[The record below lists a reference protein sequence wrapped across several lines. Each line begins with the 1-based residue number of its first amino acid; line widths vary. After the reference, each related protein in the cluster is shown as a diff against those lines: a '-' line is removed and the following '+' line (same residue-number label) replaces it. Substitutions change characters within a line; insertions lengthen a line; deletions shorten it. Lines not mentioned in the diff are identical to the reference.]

1 MSNFKNTIQEKLVPF
16 MGKVS
21 SNKVIMALT
30 AGMMAIMP
38 LTLGT
43 FLIAIAAN
51 FPIAAWTN
59 WLAATGLSVHMSA
72 VIGATTELTGL
83 YIVFAVAY
91 NYSKLKGSDGMTA
104 GIISLASFIILM
116 PQKVKFPDG
125 TAVDAL
131 AKTYLGNGG
140 IFASMI
146 VAILVTSLYCY
157 LDKKGLVVK
166 LPDSVPEMVSKS
178 LSPTFIAM
186 IIFVVVFLVRV
197 GFDYSSFKT
206 IFDFINTIVGKPIM
220 SFGASPWALIGVF
233 TLTNIFWCFGIHPSS
248 IISVYVPVI
257 MSTAIANV
265 TAFQSGTPMPYVAF
279 SAVMAFLSIGGTGCT
294 LGLAINMVLFSKSE
308 RFKALGKLAIVP
320 SIFNISEPLIFGTP
334 VVFNPIFFIPMAIS
348 SILTG
353 SIGLLFI
360 KFGAF
365 KSFNPTVGL
374 PWTMPIPISVLLQT
388 GLIAAVGIC
397 CAILAVTVLFF
408 PFFKLADKQALKEEQ
423 QV

>member
-1 MSNFKNTIQEKLVPF
+1 MSNFSNVIQQKLVPF

-21 SNKVIMALT
+21 SNKVIMSLT

-43 FLIAIAAN
+43 FLIAIASN

-59 WLAATGLSVHMSA
+59 WLAATGLSTHMSA

-83 YIVFAVAY
+83 YIVFSVAY
-91 NYSKLKGSDGMTA
+91 NYAKLKESDGMTA
-104 GIISLASFIILM
+104 GILSLASFIILM

-131 AKTYLGNGG
+131 AKTYLGSGG
-140 IFASMI
+140 IFVSMI

-157 LDKKGLVVK
+157 LDKKGLVLK

-178 LSPTFIAM
+178 LGPTFIAM

-197 GFDYSSFKT
+197 GLDYTSYKT
-206 IFDFINTIVGKPIM
+206 IFDFISTLIGKPIM
-220 SFGASPWALIGVF
+220 SFGTSPWSLIGVF
-233 TLTNIFWCFGIHPSS
+233 TLTSIFWCFGIHPAS
-248 IISVYVPVI
+248 IMSVYVPV
-257 MSTAIANV
+257 V
-265 TAFQSGTPMPYVAF
+265 TAAAIGNITAYQSGAELPYLAF
-279 SAVMAFLSIGGTGCT
+279 GAMFLFLAIGGTGST
-294 LGLAINMVLFSKSE
+294 LGLAIDMVLFSKSE

-320 SIFNISEPLIFGTP
+320 GLFNISEPLVFGTP
-334 VVFNPIFFIPMAIS
+334 IIFNPIFFIPMALSNIV
-348 SILTG
+348 TG
-353 SIGLLFI
+353 SICLLFV
-360 KFGAF
+360 KLGAF
-365 KSFNPTVGL
+365 KSFNPAVGL
-374 PWTMPIPISVLLQT
+374 PWTMPAPIQALLQT
-388 GLIAAVGIC
+388 GIMAALGVC
-397 CAILAVTVLFF
+397 CAILAVTVLYF